1 MQARIWNETK
11 GTYDPYELPEG
22 SSKYE
27 NDMDVIVSC
36 ACCGKKITYGDA
48 IHHTKFMIISVLV
61 MQYAET
67 VILIKECN
75 KWLKIL
81 IGLVSV
87 TLGLLA
93 LAVTIRFFVEIWRGK

>member
-36 ACCGKKITYGDA
+36 ACCGKKNNLRRCVYITQN
-48 IHHTKFMIISVLV
+48 S
-61 MQYAET
+61 
-67 VILIKECN
+67 
-75 KWLKIL
+75 
-81 IGLVSV
+81 
-87 TLGLLA
+87 
-93 LAVTIRFFVEIWRGK
+93 